1 MGLAL
6 KSSAAHQG
14 SIYAYFELVLLS
26 RDRAEAAIEVTCVDL
41 CCYLP
46 SSRPLQR
53 REPPRWR
60 VLSPLHTFV
69 FPPVEWRGPSLL
81 RFLLEGWRPRSS
93 QGRGCGL
100 SMLSCRPDRG
110 EEPRAGGGGGLRDG
124 RQGGRP
130 SSSVSE
136 GICHFNDVIFLAWLL
151 SVATRRGQLPP

>member
-81 RFLLEGWRPRSS
+81 KVP
-93 QGRGCGL
+93 
-100 SMLSCRPDRG
+100 
-110 EEPRAGGGGGLRDG
+110 AGGL
-124 RQGGRP
+124 
-130 SSSVSE
+130 E
-136 GICHFNDVIFLAWLL
+136 TKVISGTWLWSL
-151 SVATRRGQLPP
+151 YALLQA